1 MKQKEQDGS
10 VVPAVESE
18 TNMVPA
24 EIDEAAVPDD
34 PDGADEPERCLENLQ
49 DQHGQP
55 NHQDHL
61 EWFYYLVYF
70 NILKK
75 NL

>member
-24 EIDEAAVPDD
+24 EIDEAAVPD
-34 PDGADEPERCLENLQ
+34 GADEPERCLENLQ

-61 EWFYYLVYF
+61 E
-70 NILKK
+70 
-75 NL
+75 

>member
-18 TNMVPA
+18 TNMTNMVPA
-24 EIDEAAVPDD
+24 VIEEAAV
-34 PDGADEPERCLENLQ
+34 PDGADEPEGCLEDLEDLQ

-55 NHQDHL
+55 HHQDHW
-61 EWFYYLVYF
+61 E
-70 NILKK
+70 
-75 NL
+75 

>member
-1 MKQKEQDGS
+1 MS
-10 VVPAVESE
+10 FPAVESE

-61 EWFYYLVYF
+61 E
-70 NILKK
+70 
-75 NL
+75 